1 MNQIRKRIIEYILIG
16 SVGVILF
23 VIAAI
28 LGFEDSAWS
37 GMGAGLAAVSAVRLV
52 QLYRYKNN
60 EDYAEKI
67 NIENSDER
75 NRFLAE
81 KARGMTFVYSI
92 IIEAVAVVAFRFLG
106 HSEASTFIGF
116 LICIQLVIY
125 WLSYIWLKKKY

>member
-1 MNQIRKRIIEYILIG
+1 MNKIRKRIIEYILIG

-28 LGFEDSAWS
+28 LGFEDSAWI
-37 GMGAGLAAVSAVRLV
+37 GMGAGLAAVSAIRLV

-92 IIEAVAVVAFRFLG
+92 IIGAIAVVAFRLLG
-106 HSEASTFIGF
+106 HAEASTFIGF
-116 LICIQLVIY
+116 FICIQLVIY